1 MLQFDKR
8 GGKFYGLF
16 KGTKLSKKYMTPIMQ
31 EHLKDMAPTYGE
43 VAREVTKGVKDGLNE

>member
-1 MLQFDKR
+1 MRQMRPIMKENLE
-8 GGKFYGLF
+8 
-16 KGTKLSKKYMTPIMQ
+16 YMTPIMQ